1 MILQRRVGLL
11 TKKHNRN
18 ELCHTYF
25 NGISHCN
32 CPITIKNM
40 DQHPVLTIES
50 GADNLRKHI
59 LNNEALNPL
68 THPTP
73 PPLSFSLTYT
83 LFLSPTLSLSPSFNR
98 TDPKT
103 ILDLY

>member
-1 MILQRRVGLL
+1 MILQRKVGLL

-32 CPITIKNM
+32 CPIIIKDM

-50 GADNLRKHI
+50 GADNLRKHL

-73 PPLSFSLTYT
+73 P
-83 LFLSPTLSLSPSFNR
+83 LSLSPSHTHSFSPPPLSLSLSLLQPN
-98 TDPKT
+98 
-103 ILDLY
+103 